1 MCLFFGA
8 KLFAASHLM
17 FFFAKF
23 GCAMMLADGMMA

>member
-1 MCLFFGA
+1 MCGGGR

-17 FFFAKF
+17 AFFLAKF